1 MNQTEHDFQSLVP
14 DFHHPEKKILKHLTG
29 CGLYIP
35 VETETLFLLLA
46 LAIKI
51 NTINIS
57 ATFILIKKWLGTFEK
72 KIYQLMTTGE
82 KAIEK
87 YNESNQMKK
96 IWNLYQ

>member
-14 DFHHPEKKILKHLTG
+14 DFHHPEKKILKHLSG

-51 NTINIS
+51 NTLNIS
-57 ATFILIKKWLGTFEK
+57 ATFILIKK
-72 KIYQLMTTGE
+72 
-82 KAIEK
+82 
-87 YNESNQMKK
+87 
-96 IWNLYQ
+96 